1 MSALPKFTMR
11 ELLDAGVHFG
21 HKTLRWNPKM
31 STFLYGVRNDIHIID
46 LQKTVPLLHKALK
59 TVFDVAAGNGRVLF
73 VGTKKQASESVAES
87 AKKCGQY
94 YINHRWLGG
103 LLTNWNT
110 VSQSIKT
117 LKKYEADLAD
127 ESSELTKKEK
137 LKLER
142 EIEKLE
148 KSLGGIKDMGGRPDL
163 LFIVDT
169 NKEDIAVKEAQILG
183 IPIVA
188 IVDSNSNPD
197 GIDFP
202 IPGNDDASRAIKLY
216 CDLVS
221 EAVLRGLQASL
232 AASGVDMGESAN
244 LSGEAAS
251 IVDIQKAK
259 EANSAKLKA
268 EAEEKRKANRAK
280 KEESSEEKS
289 EGKPAHK
296 GKPAGKPAAA
306 AKKAPVKAEV
316 VKKKSKKIS
325 EE

>member
-31 STFLYGVRNDIHIID
+31 STYLYGVRNDIHIID

-59 TVFDVAAGNGRVLF
+59 TVYDVAAGNGRVLF
-73 VGTKKQASESVAES
+73 VGTKRQASESISEA
-87 AKKCGQY
+87 AKNCGQY

-117 LKKYEADLAD
+117 LKKYEADLA
-127 ESSELTKKEK
+127 EENSILTKKEK
-137 LKLER
+137 LKIER
-142 EIEKLE
+142 EKEKLE

-169 NKEDIAVKEAQILG
+169 NKEDIAVKEAKVLG

-197 GIDFP
+197 DIDFP

-221 EAVLRGLQASL
+221 EAVLRGMQASL
-232 AASGVDMGESAN
+232 AASGVDIGESAN

-251 IVDIQKAK
+251 IIDIQKAK
-259 EANSAKLKA
+259 EANSAKIKA
-268 EAEEKRKANRAK
+268 EAEEKRKSQKPK
-280 KEESSEEKS
+280 KDEESESDEKKQAR
-289 EGKPAHK
+289 GKPAPK
-296 GKPAGKPAAA
+296 GKGAAKPA
-306 AKKAPVKAEV
+306 VKAEV
-316 VKKKSKKIS
+316 VKKKSKKIGGKD